1 MEPACIRH
9 SELPHTTALFSDYIY
24 HFDRVSQ
31 FYRWNPAQLES
42 FSQAAAGVD
51 FPIEHRA
58 ALVQVLAEQNG
69 PSPALELL
77 AQPGTVVVATG
88 QQAGLFSGPCYTIY
102 KALTAARLAERLHAS
117 GIPAAPVFWMATE
130 DHDFEEAAHC
140 WVFNAALQPSR
151 LAVAQRPEHAS
162 RPVGALPVDSAPLEG
177 LRTALGG
184 FPFGEEVSGWV
195 SEAYAPGATFGS
207 GFRTLLRRLLAP
219 FGILFLDPLGPG
231 ERRLGAPLLR
241 RAVERM
247 PELSRGLIER
257 STGLAT
263 AGYHA
268 QVHLEKDTSLVFLLE
283 GGRRLALRRGNTQF
297 TANGRQFT
305 AAELA
310 DRAESLSPN
319 ALLRPVLQ
327 DYILPTAAFVA
338 GPAEITY
345 LAQSAVLYEDLL
357 GRMPVIVPRQA
368 FTLLDA
374 RAEKLMRRY
383 RLSLPEFFHGE
394 EALRARVAATLT
406 PATLDRALEAARS
419 SVDDPLSRLRESLLG
434 FDPTLAAAF
443 DTSRRK
449 IAYQLSKIQA
459 KARREA
465 LRRDQRAQHDA
476 AYLSALLLP
485 QRHLQERFYSI
496 LPFLAQHGP
505 DLLPHLYQSIDL
517 DCRDHRLLTLPA

>member
-1 MEPACIRH
+1 
-9 SELPHTTALFSDYIY
+9 LPHATALFSDYVY

-31 FYRWNPAQLES
+31 FYRWNPASLES
-42 FSQAAAGVD
+42 FSQAAAQVD
-51 FPIEHRA
+51 FPPERRA
-58 ALVQVLAEQNG
+58 ALVQVLAGQNG
-69 PSPALELL
+69 SSPALELL
-77 AQPGTVVVATG
+77 ARPGTVVVATG

-102 KALTAARLAERLHAS
+102 KALTAARLAERLRGS
-117 GIPAAPVFWMATE
+117 GIPAVPVFWMATE

-140 WVFNAALQPSR
+140 WVFDASMQASR
-151 LAVAQRPEHAS
+151 LAVAPRSEHAS
-162 RPVGALPVDSAPLEG
+162 RPVGALPVGGAPLEQ
-177 LRTALGG
+177 LRAALSG
-184 FPFGEEVSGWV
+184 FPFGGEVSAWV
-195 SEAYAPGATFGS
+195 SDAYAPGETFGS
-207 GFRTLLRRLLAP
+207 AFRALLQKLLAP
-219 FGILFLDPLGPG
+219 FGILFFDPLGPG
-231 ERRLGAPLLR
+231 ERHLGAPLLR

-247 PELSRGLIER
+247 PELSRALMER
-257 STGLAT
+257 SAGLVT

-268 QVHLEKDTSLVFLLE
+268 QVHVEKDTSLVFLLE
-283 GGRRLALRRGNTQF
+283 GGRRLALRRGNAHF
-297 TANGRQFT
+297 TANGRQFS

-345 LAQSAVLYEDLL
+345 LAQSAVLYQDLL
-357 GRMPVIVPRQA
+357 ERMPVFVARQA

-374 RAEKLMRRY
+374 RSEKLLRRY
-383 RLSLPEFFHGE
+383 RLSLPDFFHGE
-394 EALRARVAATLT
+394 EALRTRVAAALT
-406 PATLDRALEAARS
+406 PPSLDRALEAART
-419 SVDDPLSRLRESLLG
+419 SVDDPLSRLRESLVG

-449 IAYQLSKIQA
+449 IAYQLSKIEA
-459 KARREA
+459 KARRES
-465 LRRDQRAQHDA
+465 LRRDLRAQHDA

-505 DLLPHLYQSIDL
+505 DLLPHLCQSIDL